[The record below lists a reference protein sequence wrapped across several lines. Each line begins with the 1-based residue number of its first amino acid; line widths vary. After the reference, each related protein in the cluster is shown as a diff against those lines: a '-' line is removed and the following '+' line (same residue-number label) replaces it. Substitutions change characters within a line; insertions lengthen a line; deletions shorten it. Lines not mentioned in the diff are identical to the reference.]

1 MSENPS
7 VVSKEQILYRAV
19 TDKQYGKLT
28 MANIPTTEQYFGDY
42 VLEAE
47 AINRLYKTY
56 DEPISKTSLIVYTK
70 KALASRNK
78 LTVQTEQEV
87 EDQVNKIYS
96 LKNDHTYVDDKSIKD
111 AINAWSR
118 QVITISE
125 LTKIVSEDDLSK
137 TSTLLKIEEAVKKGM
152 AVSNSI
158 DGFDTLNMFTDD
170 VEEILKEFNS
180 AYQNTISL
188 GWRDLDKYMNGGL
201 SKGEMAMIMAK
212 AGTGKTQT
220 LMNIAKQYIVYG
232 RQDVVYFALEEK
244 QSRMIGRLMS
254 LLGEAKLSDLVN
266 FTEKHI
272 NYSKNKQ
279 LLEYF
284 QEQHRNHLLGNFTL
298 AKSTPHTETVA
309 NLEQYLMDYGSMHG
323 KMPDVVI
330 IDYPSLLRND
340 YLSKNVG
347 EYSAEGMMFEQIR
360 GMAERTNTI
369 VWVANQ
375 ANRMADTADMVTAYN
390 LEGSKQKLNTV
401 ELCISLNQT
410 KAEKANG
417 YIRFY
422 LDKVRNA
429 TELPEDRT
437 IYMKVNSD
445 SIAYEDETSTDK
457 ANHEEIVKESAN
469 NDHFGK
475 YRSRSD
481 LNNNKLSEKDAV
493 EKVRQAHQ
501 NSMNQYK

>member
-1 MSENPS
+1 M
-7 VVSKEQILYRAV
+7 
-19 TDKQYGKLT
+19 
-28 MANIPTTEQYFGDY
+28 DY
-42 VLEAE
+42 V
-47 AINRLYKTY
+47 
-56 DEPISKTSLIVYTK
+56 
-70 KALASRNK
+70 
-78 LTVQTEQEV
+78 
-87 EDQVNKIYS
+87 
-96 LKNDHTYVDDKSIKD
+96 
-111 AINAWSR
+111 
-118 QVITISE
+118 
-125 LTKIVSEDDLSK
+125 
-137 TSTLLKIEEAVKKGM
+137 
-152 AVSNSI
+152 
-158 DGFDTLNMFTDD
+158 
-170 VEEILKEFNS
+170 
-180 AYQNTISL
+180 
-188 GWRDLDKYMNGGL
+188 
-201 SKGEMAMIMAK
+201 
-212 AGTGKTQT
+212 
-220 LMNIAKQYIVYG
+220 
-232 RQDVVYFALEEK
+232 
-244 QSRMIGRLMS
+244 
-254 LLGEAKLSDLVN
+254 
-266 FTEKHI
+266 
-272 NYSKNKQ
+272 
-279 LLEYF
+279 
-284 QEQHRNHLLGNFTL
+284 
-298 AKSTPHTETVA
+298 
-309 NLEQYLMDYGSMHG
+309 SMHG

-445 SIAYEDETSTDK
+445 SIAYEDETPTDK

-481 LNNNKLSEKDAV
+481 SNNNKLSEKDAV